1 MVETTGEFSADV
13 LSPSRVQ
20 ASFYFSIESRARFA
34 GIEEALRQNLSS
46 ALSDKLDREIIQGTE
61 GLLTGTNLDN
71 NNVSTLTTYALFRD
85 QLSYGRV
92 DGQYAST
99 ARDLRIVF
107 GSGSYSLA
115 ASAYRS
121 NNDNTDALMSLE
133 SATAGFGFRLT
144 SRPLRP
150 RNRTAS

>member
-61 GLLTGTNLDN
+61 GLLTGNNLDN

-85 QLSYGRV
+85 QLSL
-92 DGQYAST
+92 DGWMAST
-99 ARDLRIVF
+99 P
-107 GSGSYSLA
+107 
-115 ASAYRS
+115 
-121 NNDNTDALMSLE
+121 
-133 SATAGFGFRLT
+133 
-144 SRPLRP
+144 RPP
-150 RNRTAS
+150 ET